1 MIRLCSNIGTLIY
14 PRVEHVVSS
23 GMRAFETAESVV
35 SVLFMVP
42 AAIVVGYFAAL
53 DRLFSVFF

>member
-1 MIRLCSNIGTLIY
+1 
-14 PRVEHVVSS
+14 
-23 GMRAFETAESVV
+23 MRAFETVESVV
-35 SVLFMVP
+35 SLLFMVP